1 VSPFVRRV
9 KTASGATAV
18 QIVEKRNGRRRV
30 LEHVGSAH
38 DETELAVLVSAA
50 QQRLY
55 GIQDDMLQFEP
66 VHRDPVGPVVEHTS
80 SQLLWRVLT
89 GAYHTLGFDQIRDE
103 AFASL
108 VTARIVEPTSKL
120 DTIRV
125 LDELGQAAPH
135 PNTLYNCLSRCVQR
149 DYRSRIATA
158 CWAHACAG
166 GPVGLVMYDLTTLY
180 FEAENEDSLR
190 KVGMSKERR
199 VDPQITVGL
208 LVTADGFPLE
218 IALFEPNKAETTTIV
233 PVIEGF
239 KTRHGIRD
247 LVVIADAGMLSASNL
262 NALEDAGYRFIV
274 GSRQSQVPYD
284 LGTHFERHGNYTPDG
299 STIETSRDMGS
310 GKDKRTRRV
319 VYHYSFKRHKRDD
332 RTINKQVEKA
342 EKVAAGQRPIA
353 RDRFVTV
360 TADADGKK
368 AQVNWDT
375 IERARFCAGFKGYV
389 TNITP
394 PVMDGAAVAAAYHDL
409 WHVEQS
415 FRMAKSDLKAR
426 PIFHHKRD
434 SIQAHLTIVFAALAV
449 ARYLQ
454 DRTGLSI
461 KRLVQTLLPLR
472 TVTITIAGQPV
483 TAQPRLGPDATAIL
497 DKIPDLAGH

>member
-1 VSPFVRRV
+1 
-9 KTASGATAV
+9 
-18 QIVEKRNGRRRV
+18 
-30 LEHVGSAH
+30 
-38 DETELAVLVSAA
+38 
-50 QQRLY
+50 
-55 GIQDDMLQFEP
+55 
-66 VHRDPVGPVVEHTS
+66 
-80 SQLLWRVLT
+80 
-89 GAYHTLGFDQIRDE
+89 
-103 AFASL
+103 
-108 VTARIVEPTSKL
+108 
-120 DTIRV
+120 
-125 LDELGQAAPH
+125 
-135 PNTLYNCLSRCVQR
+135 
-149 DYRSRIATA
+149 
-158 CWAHACAG
+158 
-166 GPVGLVMYDLTTLY
+166 
-180 FEAENEDSLR
+180 
-190 KVGMSKERR
+190 
-199 VDPQITVGL
+199 
-208 LVTADGFPLE
+208 
-218 IALFEPNKAETTTIV
+218 
-233 PVIEGF
+233 
-239 KTRHGIRD
+239 
-247 LVVIADAGMLSASNL
+247 
-262 NALEDAGYRFIV
+262 
-274 GSRQSQVPYD
+274 
-284 LGTHFERHGNYTPDG
+284 
-299 STIETSRDMGS
+299 
-310 GKDKRTRRV
+310 

-342 EKVAAGQRPIA
+342 EKAAAGQRPIA

-394 PVMDGAAVAAAYHDL
+394 HVMDGAAVAAAYHDL

-434 SIQAHLTIVFAALAV
+434 SIQAPLTIVFAALAV

-454 DRTGLSI
+454 DRTGLPI